1 MGVSWKQVMDDW
13 EIRFEICKKARY
25 WY

>member
-1 MGVSWKQVMDDW
+1 MGDSWKQAMDDW
-13 EIRFEICKKARY
+13 GIRFEICKKARY